1 MTPTP
6 KQVMLIGN
14 MMNHDAR
21 MEFGEP
27 NSQEKTTTWANEIS
41 PAQASAHAT
50 CELCTRGSIM
60 SGAGTGGIVQ
70 SDFST
75 SMICHDMS
83 RFSSYPSVIP
93 HLLENEQVAS
103 PCFIMLHHSSWF
115 IIVHHGSSW
124 FSLVHHGSSW
134 FIVVYHGSSWFIVVH
149 NGSSWFI
156 MVYHGL
162 SWFIM
167 V

>member
-1 MTPTP
+1 MSCNGSVQLFGGPFPFFQWRDDWMTPTP

-93 HLLENEQVAS
+93 HLLENEQVFHWQIGKS
-103 PCFIMLHHSSWF
+103 FIKKQFAIMDVFNYQRLL
-115 IIVHHGSSW
+115 
-124 FSLVHHGSSW
+124 LVLPK
-134 FIVVYHGSSWFIVVH
+134 VVL
-149 NGSSWFI
+149 N
-156 MVYHGL
+156 
-162 SWFIM
+162 
-167 V
+167 